1 MNNAIKILTVVLI
14 VFCSGCGTTKET
26 LFINSEPT
34 GARVTLS
41 NGMAGATPCTF
52 LVPLKGET
60 VVTIEKVGYE
70 SAQVTVAKKVQKQMV
85 AARAGMFVGG
95 LAISAATFGMAGNE
109 VMAGGIGT
117 VSKLSPNPVSVKL
130 LPLPKKLPP
139 QKKPPDRKSVV

>member
-26 LFINSEPT
+26 LFINSDPT

-41 NGMAGATPCTF
+41 NGMVGATPCSF
-52 LVPLKGET
+52 VVPLKEKT
-60 VVTIEKVGYE
+60 VVTIEKDGYE

-117 VSKLSPNPVSVKL
+117 VSKLAPNPVSVKL
-130 LPLPKKLPP
+130 LPLPKKLPS
-139 QKKPPDRKSVV
+139 QKKPAD

>member
-70 SAQVTVAKKVQKQMV
+70 SAQVTVAKKVQKQNNKCCCLFFFFLTMV
-85 AARAGMFVGG
+85 IMQLWVA
-95 LAISAATFGMAGNE
+95 E
-109 VMAGGIGT
+109 VA
-117 VSKLSPNPVSVKL
+117 
-130 LPLPKKLPP
+130 
-139 QKKPPDRKSVV
+139 DA